1 MGEKYIPEVSLED
14 NRYTFSPSTHYGRR
28 NNNEKDSVHSDDDPH
43 EPAAVR

>member
-1 MGEKYIPEVSLED
+1 MGEKYIPETTLAD

-28 NNNEKDSVHSDDDPH
+28 NYNEKAYLPSVYVPY